1 MLRAVINA
9 AARSR
14 ATAVAVPAASA
25 AAAAARATA
34 CVRCHSIHY
43 DSRSGVQS
51 RPKEAE
57 VLRCNAELLSAIG
70 QGDWRTY
77 SRLCADDI
85 TCFEPETAGQQVS
98 GLDFHRFFFDLGGGG
113 GESDGDSD
121 GSSAQAGQA
130 AAASTSTSTAPLNTM
145 CSPVVRV
152 MGPVAIVS
160 YARATQAVGEGGAP
174 RTQVSHETRV
184 WQRSAVDGTWKN
196 VHLHKS
202 PVPLTWQA

>member
-1 MLRAVINA
+1 MLQAVIK
-9 AARSR
+9 
-14 ATAVAVPAASA
+14 ATARGACSATVPTA
-25 AAAAARATA
+25 AAASM
-34 CVRCHSIHY
+34 RCHSIHY

-51 RPKEAE
+51 RPKEMD

-70 QGDWRTY
+70 EGDWHTY

-98 GLDFHRFFFDLGGGG
+98 GLDFHRFFFENAGA
-113 GESDGDSD
+113 DGDGDASD
-121 GSSAQAGQA
+121 AQAGAGA
-130 AAASTSTSTAPLNTM
+130 AAAPLNTM

-160 YARATQAVGEGGAP
+160 YARATQAISEAGAP
-174 RTQVSHETRV
+174 CTKVSHETRV